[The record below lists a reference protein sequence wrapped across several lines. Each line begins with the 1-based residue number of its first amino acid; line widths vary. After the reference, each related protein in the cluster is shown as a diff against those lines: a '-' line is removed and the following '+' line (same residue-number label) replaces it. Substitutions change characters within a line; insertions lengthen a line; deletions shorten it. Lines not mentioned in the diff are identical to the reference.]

1 MYGFSLV
8 FYFIWLE
15 ILWSQ
20 SFCKG
25 ATHWIVTEDG
35 RIQQQVDSIFNLKR
49 PYDLLTFIQQQTA
62 SDRLKIL
69 REEYLEEKRKVIEA
83 REKERAELQKSFY
96 KEDPDCIDA
105 GNHISEFELH
115 LDMTLPFDKKGVNI
129 PDHLNLCQSLPSHV
143 EPPVCRAVLPTVI
156 YSYDHLDGVNRRH
169 QLNATTEPGL
179 LSTLTYFKTIEELK
193 GHVSLALEKNA
204 SSWILL
210 NLAAYYW
217 RIKGNAPQAVECLRQ
232 ALYFSP
238 SEHKDR
244 ALVSLAAVLHHA
256 NHTFDSLVLL
266 HTALDT
272 CEESFSVYHFLLGN
286 IYARV
291 KMYEMA
297 ELCYRF
303 TIAVSPDTK
312 SLCERLKAIRCE
324 LKLKQLLEER
334 QLVFDE
340 RLDSLKTPELDEP
353 KESSSAEADKKHSL
367 PLETYKR
374 QLDRLYVLTDR
385 IPKNPDTCKSRS
397 VPVKQEVHLPS
408 DDTGTT
414 EKHAS
419 QPRKTESKKSAHNQQ
434 DSSHGKE
441 NDSSDM
447 QIKSLEKAKSMSETT
462 EASTDSKTKVK
473 PSDTNDVKNGN
484 TIWKENGKTSDT
496 LEATNPHLENSSV
509 SVEEK
514 TMHDLEEARLA
525 LNRLKN
531 IIKTV
536 THVNSASPT
545 EDKELQ
551 TEEDAKTISNKQSS
565 VKSSSKVLE
574 KKSEVIKKG
583 SAGPKGRRGESGLKM
598 LKRGATVNARSKE
611 DSTRT
616 VIVDDAKLAKQ
627 KGESTLMSK
636 NGPGAAK
643 FDKFASKNTRREIST
658 AELLLEQPKGSL
670 SSGPKHTPPLK
681 EKVAL
686 IQARN
691 CENLGRK
698 KRKGEAFPAECL
710 TPDHSKQAQSSNT
723 DVAIE
728 QVLTTTEFSK
738 AAINE
743 KSTTRSDTPPLD
755 SDGEA
760 VLMKQTSAD
769 EISATTSS
777 DSSASERT
785 SEAKVLKK
793 SDNKTAIADDAVK
806 SKTRDSEGEDI
817 KGASG
822 ASTKDDNNL
831 EVKTAKD
838 VSMKSKTSD
847 REIEIGKAT
856 SGNENPD
863 AKVLEKSQRKTSVV
877 EDVAKS
883 KTSDSEIEI
892 EKQHDQETT

>member
-1 MYGFSLV
+1 M
-8 FYFIWLE
+8 
-15 ILWSQ
+15 
-20 SFCKG
+20 
-25 ATHWIVTEDG
+25 
-35 RIQQQVDSIFNLKR
+35 
-49 PYDLLTFIQQQTA
+49 
-62 SDRLKIL
+62 
-69 REEYLEEKRKVIEA
+69 
-83 REKERAELQKSFY
+83 
-96 KEDPDCIDA
+96 
-105 GNHISEFELH
+105 
-115 LDMTLPFDKKGVNI
+115 
-129 PDHLNLCQSLPSHV
+129 
-143 EPPVCRAVLPTVI
+143 
-156 YSYDHLDGVNRRH
+156 
-169 QLNATTEPGL
+169 
-179 LSTLTYFKTIEELK
+179 
-193 GHVSLALEKNA
+193 
-204 SSWILL
+204 
-210 NLAAYYW
+210 
-217 RIKGNAPQAVECLRQ
+217 
-232 ALYFSP
+232 
-238 SEHKDR
+238 
-244 ALVSLAAVLHHA
+244 
-256 NHTFDSLVLL
+256 
-266 HTALDT
+266 
-272 CEESFSVYHFLLGN
+272 
-286 IYARV
+286 
-291 KMYEMA
+291 
-297 ELCYRF
+297 
-303 TIAVSPDTK
+303 
-312 SLCERLKAIRCE
+312 
-324 LKLKQLLEER
+324 
-334 QLVFDE
+334 
-340 RLDSLKTPELDEP
+340 
-353 KESSSAEADKKHSL
+353 
-367 PLETYKR
+367 
-374 QLDRLYVLTDR
+374 
-385 IPKNPDTCKSRS
+385 
-397 VPVKQEVHLPS
+397 PS

-414 EKHAS
+414 EKHA
-419 QPRKTESKKSAHNQQ
+419 RKTESKKSAHNQQ

-441 NDSSDM
+441 NDSADM

-462 EASTDSKTKVK
+462 QASSDSKTKLK
-473 PSDTNDVKNGN
+473 PSDTNDEENGSK
-484 TIWKENGKTSDT
+484 IWKENGKTSGT
-496 LEATNPHLENSSV
+496 LEATNPHLDNSSV

-525 LNRLKN
+525 LHRLKN

-536 THVNSASPT
+536 THVNSASQT

-551 TEEDAKTISNKQSS
+551 TEEDAKTIPNKQSS
-565 VKSSSKVLE
+565 VKSASKVLE

-598 LKRGATVNARSKE
+598 LKRDATVNARSKE

-681 EKVAL
+681 EKDAL
-686 IQARN
+686 VQARN

-743 KSTTRSDTPPLD
+743 QSTTRSDTPPLD

-822 ASTKDDNNL
+822 ASTNGNNNNL
-831 EVKTAKD
+831 EVKTVSD
-838 VSMKSKTSD
+838 VSVESKTSD
-847 REIEIGKAT
+847 RKIEIGKAT
-856 SGNENPD
+856 SGSENPD
-863 AKVLEKSQRKTSVV
+863 AKILEKSQRKTSVA
-877 EDVAKS
+877 EDVTES
-883 KTSDSEIEI
+883 KVSDSEIEI
-892 EKQHDQETT
+892 EKQHDQATTVNGNENPAAKGLEKRQRKTSAAKDVAKIKVSDKEVDNDKELGGATTSVVNKNPENSSEGRAPSNINQELPTADYKPTKELKAKKASLSIKEQVKNVEFLHSAGAGSSVFETSFMNVQTDGSLQELSEDECRHIEGVQALVVRNKQFSAWLSLDTKNIE

>member
-1 MYGFSLV
+1 M
-8 FYFIWLE
+8 
-15 ILWSQ
+15 
-20 SFCKG
+20 
-25 ATHWIVTEDG
+25 
-35 RIQQQVDSIFNLKR
+35 
-49 PYDLLTFIQQQTA
+49 
-62 SDRLKIL
+62 
-69 REEYLEEKRKVIEA
+69 
-83 REKERAELQKSFY
+83 
-96 KEDPDCIDA
+96 
-105 GNHISEFELH
+105 
-115 LDMTLPFDKKGVNI
+115 
-129 PDHLNLCQSLPSHV
+129 
-143 EPPVCRAVLPTVI
+143 
-156 YSYDHLDGVNRRH
+156 
-169 QLNATTEPGL
+169 
-179 LSTLTYFKTIEELK
+179 
-193 GHVSLALEKNA
+193 
-204 SSWILL
+204 
-210 NLAAYYW
+210 
-217 RIKGNAPQAVECLRQ
+217 
-232 ALYFSP
+232 
-238 SEHKDR
+238 
-244 ALVSLAAVLHHA
+244 
-256 NHTFDSLVLL
+256 
-266 HTALDT
+266 
-272 CEESFSVYHFLLGN
+272 
-286 IYARV
+286 
-291 KMYEMA
+291 
-297 ELCYRF
+297 
-303 TIAVSPDTK
+303 
-312 SLCERLKAIRCE
+312 
-324 LKLKQLLEER
+324 
-334 QLVFDE
+334 
-340 RLDSLKTPELDEP
+340 
-353 KESSSAEADKKHSL
+353 
-367 PLETYKR
+367 
-374 QLDRLYVLTDR
+374 
-385 IPKNPDTCKSRS
+385 
-397 VPVKQEVHLPS
+397 PS

-743 KSTTRSDTPPLD
+743 KSTTKSDTPPLD

-863 AKVLEKSQRKTSVV
+863 AKVLEKSQRKTSVA
-877 EDVAKS
+877 EDVTES
-883 KTSDSEIEI
+883 KVSDREIEI
-892 EKQHDQETT
+892 EKQLDQETINGNENPAAKGLEKRQRKTSAAKDVAKIKVSDKEVDNDKKLGGATTNVVNKNPVNSSEVRAPSNINQELPTADYKPTKELKAKKASLSIKEQVKNAEFLHSAGAGSSVFETSFMNVQTDGSLQELSEDECRHIEGVQALVVRNKQFSAWLSLDTKNIE